1 MEIIVQTCDGITGFK
16 ERGPK
21 PVRTEAYPAE
31 MGFIN
36 AKTGAWQQQERTRI
50 FPTGNLPE
58 PELGVIWKARNLSA
72 YLCKRGLRTGQG
84 QHDCVRE
91 MWESFLSSTHALCF
105 ACLFGALVVSVRAQ
119 SFLTPTSYLHPLYAV
134 VSVCHEL
141 GLYLGISLIRG
152 RTSLLL
158 WDTPAVGNLLAKL
171 ISTGVTSYM
180 KKDIT
185 KTTSSKCQWNPPLI
199 CLPCDFGMRWEGHVI
214 KGYVLKAMVSID
226 PHQLQ
231 VLRAQ
236 LSINILLKT
245 CLLSTRR
252 GIY

>member
-36 AKTGAWQQQERTRI
+36 AKTGAWQQQEQIGI

-105 ACLFGALVVSVRAQ
+105 ACLFGALVVSVAAWWSTELPDTNIISSSIICSRLCLSWAGAVSGNQ
-119 SFLTPTSYLHPLYAV
+119 SDQR
-134 VSVCHEL
+134 E
-141 GLYLGISLIRG
+141 
-152 RTSLLL
+152 
-158 WDTPAVGNLLAKL
+158 NLLIAL
-171 ISTGVTSYM
+171 GHTSCG
-180 KKDIT
+180 K
-185 KTTSSKCQWNPPLI
+185 
-199 CLPCDFGMRWEGHVI
+199 
-214 KGYVLKAMVSID
+214 
-226 PHQLQ
+226 
-231 VLRAQ
+231 
-236 LSINILLKT
+236 
-245 CLLSTRR
+245 STRQINLHWCNQLHEK
-252 GIY
+252 GHYQDYQL